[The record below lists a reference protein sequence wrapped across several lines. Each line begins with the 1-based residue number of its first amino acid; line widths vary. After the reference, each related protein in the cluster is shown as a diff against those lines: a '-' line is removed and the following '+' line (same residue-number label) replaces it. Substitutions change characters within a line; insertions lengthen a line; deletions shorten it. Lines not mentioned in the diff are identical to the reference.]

1 MNVGD
6 SIEVM
11 HAYTRESTYS
21 GVEIQIGSRGIL
33 RKSEVKVSYEEKTT
47 RIGDIEADK
56 SYNVKGIVTGIDGV
70 REFTTKDGK
79 LGRLCGV
86 YLSDDTGRIRV
97 VFWGEHANF
106 AEALSVGDQIILTDV
121 QSKINFKEEIE
132 LAANWR
138 SAVRKIEKP

>member
-1 MNVGD
+1 M
-6 SIEVM
+6 
-11 HAYTRESTYS
+11 
-21 GVEIQIGSRGIL
+21 
-33 RKSEVKVSYEEKTT
+33 
-47 RIGDIEADK
+47 
-56 SYNVKGIVTGIDGV
+56 KGIVTGIDGV

-79 LGRLCGV
+79 MGRLCGV

-138 SAVRKIEKP
+138 SAVRKIEETIKNI